1 MEIRGI
7 TPEQLSNVVFRVS
20 RERYDGNVVCE
31 WERNRYH
38 REPSVK
44 WMRGGVPSFRG
55 RIVVESSRGSGAR
68 RSWSGRRMPVACWH
82 VFRDVFRQAFQEYPS
97 ARFATSLARYTAENF
112 ETTYPATGYVNA
124 GSMYQPVRLVDL
136 CECGGQSAEVPDM
149 PYAVRTA
156 TTYNAPLPRPSV
168 SDDTDDARE
177 LLDRIDAALSVEPGI
192 CPVCKGETGSEAMVW
207 DSQACQEA
215 WQERYALSPSA

>member
-1 MEIRGI
+1 M
-7 TPEQLSNVVFRVS
+7 TPEQLSNLVFRVS
-20 RERYDGNVVCE
+20 RDMYDGNVMCE

-38 REPSVK
+38 HEPSVK

-55 RIVVESSRGSGAR
+55 RIVVESSHGSGAR
-68 RSWSGRRMPVACWH
+68 RLRSGRRMPVACWH
-82 VFRDVFRQAFQEYPS
+82 VFRDVFRQAFQEYPG
-97 ARFATSLARYTAENF
+97 ARFNTSLARYTAENF
-112 ETTYPATGYVNA
+112 ESTYPATGYVNA
-124 GSMYQPVRLVDL
+124 GSMMSPCRLVDL
-136 CECGGQSAEVPDM
+136 CECTNQS
-149 PYAVRTA
+149 
-156 TTYNAPLPRPSV
+156 
-168 SDDTDDARE
+168 E